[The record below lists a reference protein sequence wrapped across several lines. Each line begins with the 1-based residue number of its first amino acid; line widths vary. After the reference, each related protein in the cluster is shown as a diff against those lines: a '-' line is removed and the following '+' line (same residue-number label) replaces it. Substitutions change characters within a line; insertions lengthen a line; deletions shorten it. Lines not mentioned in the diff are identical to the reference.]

1 VAEGGGGADIVR
13 TERALGVKFGFVL
26 PGGSATEQVEQ
37 ARLAEAAGWNGVFV
51 WEGAYG
57 VDAWALLGAMA
68 TCTST
73 IALGTMLTPLP
84 WRRPWKVA
92 SQAAT
97 LDDLSD
103 GRAILAVG
111 LGWADS
117 GIGDRRDATERA
129 TRADLLDEGL
139 DVIDALWRGELQH
152 HGPRFE
158 LDIAPGHVL
167 DLVPAQE
174 PRVPIWVVG
183 AWPRPKSMNRVLRC
197 DGILPVKSMP
207 GDESPLSPDDVR
219 DIAAWLGAHGAHSHD
234 IVVEG
239 ATSARDQEAAAATVA
254 PWAEAGATWWLDARW
269 KLPHHSGERMQQVR
283 RRLHAGPPQL

>member
-1 VAEGGGGADIVR
+1 M
-13 TERALGVKFGFVL
+13 KFGFVL
-26 PGGSATEQVEQ
+26 PGGSATEQLDQ
-37 ARLAEAAGWNGVFV
+37 ATLAENAGWDGVFV

-57 VDAWALLGAMA
+57 VDAWALLSAMA
-68 TCTST
+68 MRTST

-97 LDDLSD
+97 LDELSD

-117 GIGDRRDATERA
+117 GIGDRRDATDRA
-129 TRADLLDEGL
+129 ARARLLDEGL

-152 HGPRFE
+152 HGPRYE
-158 LDIAPGHVL
+158 LDITPGHVL
-167 DLVPAQE
+167 DAAPTR

-183 AWPRPKSMNRVLRC
+183 AWPRPKSMRRVLRC
-197 DGILPVKSMP
+197 DGILPVVSVP
-207 GDESPLSPDDVR
+207 GGDSPLSTTDVR
-219 DIAAWLGAHGAHSHD
+219 DIAVWLAEHGKHSHE

-239 ATSARDQEAAAATVA
+239 ATSSRDAPSARAAVT

-269 KLPHHSGERMQQVR
+269 KLPHHSDERMQQVR
-283 RRLHAGPPQL
+283 RRLQAGPPSL

>member
-1 VAEGGGGADIVR
+1 M
-13 TERALGVKFGFVL
+13 KFGFVL
-26 PGGSATEQVEQ
+26 PGGTASEQLEHAV
-37 ARLAEAAGWNGVFV
+37 LADAAGWDGVFV

-57 VDAWALLGAMA
+57 VDAWSLLSAIA
-68 TCTST
+68 TRTSR

-97 LDDLSD
+97 LDELSD
-103 GRAILAVG
+103 GRAVLAVG

-117 GIGDRRDATERA
+117 GIGDRRDVSDLAARA
-129 TRADLLDEGL
+129 AMLDEGL
-139 DVIDALWRGELQH
+139 DVIEALWRGELQH
-152 HGPRFE
+152 HGLRYE

-167 DLVPAQE
+167 DVTRR

-183 AWPRPKSMNRVLRC
+183 AWPRPKSMRRVLRC
-197 DGILPVKSMP
+197 DGILPVVSVP
-207 GDESPLSPDDVR
+207 GRDSPLSTEDVR
-219 DIAAWLGAHGAHSHD
+219 DIAAWLADHDARSHD

-239 ATSARDQEAAAATVA
+239 VTSSRDAQAANAVVS

-269 KLPHHSGERMQQVR
+269 QLPHHSRERIEQVR
-283 RRLHAGPPQL
+283 RRLQAGPPHI

>member
-1 VAEGGGGADIVR
+1 
-13 TERALGVKFGFVL
+13 VKFGFVL
-26 PGGSATEQVEQ
+26 PGGSATEQLEQ
-37 ARLAEAAGWNGVFV
+37 AVLAETNGWDGVFV

-57 VDAWALLGAMA
+57 VDAWSLLSAIA
-68 TCTST
+68 TRTST

-97 LDDLSD
+97 LDELSR

-117 GIGDRRDATERA
+117 GIGDRRDVTDRA
-129 TRADLLDEGL
+129 ARAKLLDEG
-139 DVIDALWRGELQH
+139 IDLMQALWRGQLQH
-152 HGPRFE
+152 QGPRYE

-167 DLVPAQE
+167 ELTPARE

-183 AWPRPKSMNRVLRC
+183 AWPRPQSMRRVLRC
-197 DGILPVKSMP
+197 DGILPVVSEP
-207 GDESPLSPDDVR
+207 GRESPLAPEDVH
-219 DIAAWLGAHGAHSHD
+219 DIAAWLADHGAPSHD

-239 ATSARDQEAAAATVA
+239 ATPSRDTQAATAVVS

-269 KLPHHSGERMQQVR
+269 KLPHHSEERMEQVR
-283 RRLHAGPPQL
+283 RRLQAGPPSL

>member
-1 VAEGGGGADIVR
+1 
-13 TERALGVKFGFVL
+13 VKFGFVL
-26 PGGSATEQVEQ
+26 PGGSPTEQLEQ
-37 ARLAEAAGWNGVFV
+37 AILAEAAGWDGLFV

-57 VDAWALLGAMA
+57 VDAWSLLSAIA
-68 TCTST
+68 TRTSR

-117 GIGDRRDATERA
+117 GIGDRRDAATLAARA
-129 TRADLLDEGL
+129 SLLDEGL
-139 DVIDALWRGELQH
+139 DVIDALWRGDLRH
-152 HGPRFE
+152 RGPRYE

-167 DLVPAQE
+167 ELTPART

-183 AWPRPKSMNRVLRC
+183 AWPRPKSMRRVLRC
-197 DGILPVKSMP
+197 DGILPVLSKP
-207 GDESPLSPDDVR
+207 GEHAALSPDDVR
-219 DIAAWLGAHGAHSHD
+219 DIVAWLAEHGASSRD
-234 IVVEG
+234 VVIEG
-239 ATSARDQEAAAATVA
+239 ATSSRDDQAAIATVE

-269 KLPHHSGERMQQVR
+269 KLPHHSDERMQQVR
-283 RRLHAGPPQL
+283 RRLRAGPPEL

>member
-1 VAEGGGGADIVR
+1 
-13 TERALGVKFGFVL
+13 VKFGFVL
-26 PGGSATEQVEQ
+26 PGGSATEQLEQ
-37 ARLAEAAGWNGVFV
+37 AVLAEAAGWDGVFV

-57 VDAWALLGAMA
+57 VDAWSLLSAMA
-68 TCTST
+68 TRTST

-97 LDDLSD
+97 LDELSD

-117 GIGDRRDATERA
+117 GIGDRRDVADLAARA
-129 TRADLLDEGL
+129 RLLDEGL
-139 DVIDALWRGELQH
+139 DVIEALWRGELH
-152 HGPRFE
+152 HDGPRYA
-158 LDIAPGHVL
+158 LDIEPGNVVEIAPV
-167 DLVPAQE
+167 QR

-183 AWPRPKSMNRVLRC
+183 AWPRPKSMRRVLRC
-197 DGILPVKSMP
+197 DAILPILSDP
-207 GDESPLSPDDVR
+207 GRQAALTPEDVR
-219 DIAAWLGAHGAHSHD
+219 DIAVWLAENGAHSHD

-239 ATSARDQEAAAATVA
+239 ATSSRDAQAATATVV

-269 KLPHHSGERMQQVR
+269 KLPHHSDERMQQVR
-283 RRLHAGPPQL
+283 RRLQAAPPQL

>member
-1 VAEGGGGADIVR
+1 
-13 TERALGVKFGFVL
+13 VKFGFVL
-26 PGGSATEQVEQ
+26 PGGSATEQLEQ
-37 ARLAEAAGWNGVFV
+37 AVLAEAAGWDGVFV

-57 VDAWALLGAMA
+57 VDAWSLLSAMA
-68 TCTST
+68 TRTST

-97 LDDLSD
+97 VDELSG

-117 GIGDRRDATERA
+117 GIGDRRDVADRA
-129 TRADLLDEGL
+129 ARARLLDEGL
-139 DVIDALWRGELQH
+139 DVIEALWRGELQH
-152 HGPRFE
+152 RGPRYE
-158 LDIAPGHVL
+158 LNIAPGHVF
-167 DLVPAQE
+167 DIAPARR

-183 AWPRPKSMNRVLRC
+183 AWPRPKSMRRVLRC
-197 DGILPVKSMP
+197 DGIMPVLSVD
-207 GDESPLSPDDVR
+207 GRETPLSPEDVR
-219 DIAAWLGAHGAHSHD
+219 ELAAWLAENGARSYD

-239 ATSARDQEAAAATVA
+239 ATSSRDAQASTATVA

-269 KLPHHSGERMQQVR
+269 DLPHHSEERMEQVR
-283 RRLHAGPPQL
+283 RRLHAGPPRL